1 MNLTQK
7 IEAYLFYTGEPIA
20 VKKLA
25 KVFEVTE
32 GEVNDAIKMLEE
44 NIAGHGI
51 VLMKNGDEV
60 MLATHPEMGNMILDI
75 KKQELSDPLSKAAL
89 ETLTIILYKD
99 GATKPEI
106 DFIRGVNSGFM
117 LRNLLVRGL
126 VEKVPNPDDPS
137 TPEAGLR
144 RAGNRVTKYRA
155 TFDTMR
161 YLGISDISELPN
173 FEHFKSEI
181 EKREETEPVAETNV
195 FTE

>member
-7 IEAYLFYTGEPIA
+7 IEGYLFYTGESVA

-25 KVFEVTE
+25 KVFEVSE
-32 GEVNDAIKMLEE
+32 NEIGDAVTMLQE
-44 NIAGHGI
+44 NLAGHGI

-60 MLATHPEMGNMILDI
+60 LLATHPEMGDTILSI
-75 KKQELSDPLSKAAL
+75 KKQELSDPLSKSAL
-89 ETLTIILYKD
+89 ETLTIILYNN

-126 VEKVPNPDDPS
+126 IEKIQNPDDQ
-137 TPEAGLR
+137 
-144 RAGNRVTKYRA
+144 RVTKYQA
-155 TFDTMR
+155 TFDTLK
-161 YLGISDISELPN
+161 YLGVTTVEDLPQ
-173 FEHFKSEI
+173 FETFKSEI
-181 EKREETEPVAETNV
+181 EKREASEQVTETNI

>member
-7 IEAYLFYTGEPIA
+7 IEGYLFYTGEA
-20 VKKLA
+20 VATKKLA
-25 KVFEVTE
+25 KVFAASE
-32 GEVNDAIKMLEE
+32 GEVRDALAALET
-44 NIAGHGI
+44 ALLGRGI

-60 MLATHPEMGNMILDI
+60 MLATHPEMSDVILDI
-75 KKQELSDPLSKAAL
+75 KKRELSDPLSKAAL

-126 VEKVPNPDDPS
+126 IEKIPNEDDK
-137 TPEAGLR
+137 
-144 RAGNRVTKYRA
+144 RVTKYRA

-161 YLGISDISELPN
+161 YLGISAIAELP
-173 FEHFKSEI
+173 HFDHFREEI
-181 EKREETEPVAETNV
+181 AKREAIETKQESNV

>member
-7 IEAYLFYTGEPIA
+7 IEGYLFYTGEPVA

-32 GEVNDAIKMLEE
+32 GEVHDALRMLEE
-44 NIAGHGI
+44 NLAGHGI
-51 VLMKNGDEV
+51 ILIKNGDEV
-60 MLATHPEMGNMILDI
+60 LLATHAEMGDVILDI
-75 KKQELSDPLSKAAL
+75 KKQELSDPLSKSAL

-126 VEKVPNPDDPS
+126 VEKIPNPED
-137 TPEAGLR
+137 
-144 RAGNRVTKYRA
+144 NRVTKYRA

-161 YLGISDISELPN
+161 YLGIASIAELPN
-173 FEHFKSEI
+173 FETFKNEI
-181 EKREETEPVAETNV
+181 EKREESEQVTETNI

>member
-7 IEAYLFYTGEPIA
+7 IEGYLFYTGEPVA
-20 VKKLA
+20 TKKLA
-25 KVFEVTE
+25 KVFDVSE
-32 GEVNDAIKMLEE
+32 GEVRDALKMLEE
-44 NIAGHGI
+44 NLAGHGI
-51 VLMKNGDEV
+51 ILMKNGDEV
-60 MLATHPEMGNMILDI
+60 MLATHPEMGEVILDI

-126 VEKVPNPDDPS
+126 VEKIPNPDD
-137 TPEAGLR
+137 
-144 RAGNRVTKYRA
+144 NRVTKYRA

-161 YLGISDISELPN
+161 YLGIAAVTELPH
-173 FEHFKSEI
+173 FEQFKQEI
-181 EKREETEPVAETNV
+181 EKREEVEPVAESNV
-195 FTE
+195 FTQ